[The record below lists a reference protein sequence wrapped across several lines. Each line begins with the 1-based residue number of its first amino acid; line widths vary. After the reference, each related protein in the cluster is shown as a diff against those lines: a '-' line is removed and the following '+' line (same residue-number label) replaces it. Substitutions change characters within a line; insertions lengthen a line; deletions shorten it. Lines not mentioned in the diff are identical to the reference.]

1 MIGRELGDPKHI
13 KWMSCA
19 NKGMNIRCAALFS
32 YTKENDDSYMI
43 DFFCFIPK
51 RTRNH

>member
-19 NKGMNIRCAALFS
+19 NKGMNTESIFVVNKMNNSCD
-32 YTKENDDSYMI
+32 Y
-43 DFFCFIPK
+43 
-51 RTRNH
+51 

>member
-19 NKGMNIRCAALFS
+19 NKGMNIL
-32 YTKENDDSYMI
+32 MI
-43 DFFCFIPK
+43 CNRI
-51 RTRNH
+51 

>member
-19 NKGMNIRCAALFS
+19 NKGKDIQLIFLDKMSI
-32 YTKENDDSYMI
+32 E
-43 DFFCFIPK
+43 
-51 RTRNH
+51 

>member
-19 NKGMNIRCAALFS
+19 NKGKIIEINLS
-32 YTKENDDSYMI
+32 YQTKEMLENS
-43 DFFCFIPK
+43 FP
-51 RTRNH
+51 

>member
-19 NKGMNIRCAALFS
+19 NKGMNIRSTLQRKTLKFRR
-32 YTKENDDSYMI
+32 DD
-43 DFFCFIPK
+43 
-51 RTRNH
+51 N